1 MKNGWQNLTLRERLF
16 VGLGGVVLILL
27 LFYFLFWQPL
37 AQAVTTQQNA
47 LTTKQNNIR
56 WITAAASRVSALQ
69 NAGFRVKVGNQP
81 ILKVVNQTLTS
92 AKLNYYLKQAP
103 LPKAHEVDLAF
114 VGVPF
119 DNLMT
124 WLRTIW
130 LEQGIVVQS
139 LKVVRTDTLGAVD
152 GQLVLVRAMHKVA
165 S

>member
-1 MKNGWQNLTLRERLF
+1 MKNWWQNLTLRERLF
-16 VGLGGVVLILL
+16 VGVGGVVLLLL
-27 LFYFLFWQPL
+27 LFYFLLWQPL
-37 AQAVTTQQNA
+37 AQSVASEQNS

-56 WITAAASRVSALQ
+56 WITAAAARVSALQ
-69 NAGFRVKVGNQP
+69 NAGFHVAVGHQP

-119 DNLMT
+119 GNLMT
-124 WLRTIW
+124 WLRQIW
-130 LEQGIVVQS
+130 LQQGIVVQS
-139 LKVVRTDTLGAVD
+139 LKVIRTDTLGAVD
-152 GQLVLVRAMHKVA
+152 GQLVLVRATHKVA